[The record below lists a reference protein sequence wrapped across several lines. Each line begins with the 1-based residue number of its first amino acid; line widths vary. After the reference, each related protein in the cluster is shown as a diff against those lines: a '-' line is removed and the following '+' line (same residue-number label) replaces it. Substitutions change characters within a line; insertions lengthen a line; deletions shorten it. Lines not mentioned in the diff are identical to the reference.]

1 MPRGDGTP
9 GGEGFDRPRR
19 ASSKLHRRAR
29 AKARRTQLGLAA
41 VPGGRM
47 QPEDLK
53 ELGDLADEYGTGRF
67 VSPWSKTSSFR
78 TFRATESTPF

>member
-1 MPRGDGTP
+1 MERRAEKDLI
-9 GGEGFDRPRR
+9 DRDAPRR
-19 ASSKLHRRAR
+19 SYIGVHAQK
-29 AKARRTQLGLAA
+29 QDGLSWVSAA

-53 ELGDLADEYGTGRF
+53 ELGDLADEYRTGRF